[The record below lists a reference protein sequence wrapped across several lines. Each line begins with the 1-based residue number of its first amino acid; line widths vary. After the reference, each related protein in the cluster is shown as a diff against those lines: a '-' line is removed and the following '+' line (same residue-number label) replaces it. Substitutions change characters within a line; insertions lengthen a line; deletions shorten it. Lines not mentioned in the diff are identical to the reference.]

1 MAVTKIWTIHEGS
14 DIKQVIDYAAN
25 EGKTVLNIH
34 VETDETYNQIERQQF
49 QDVIDYTMAGYHD
62 ENDDMANV
70 LDYAAKAIKTE
81 QKKYV
86 SGINC
91 SPEYARDQMML
102 TKTHYHKK
110 GGILL
115 WHGYQSFK
123 PGEVTPEEAH
133 KIGLELAK
141 KLWGNDYEILVCTHL
156 DTAHIHNHF
165 VINSV
170 SWRTGKKLDVRWKD
184 MARESDRLCR
194 QYGKSIVEEPKMKG
208 KHHAEYQA
216 EQEGRPTWTTA
227 IKQDID
233 ECIAESRSLQEF
245 FAALKSRGYT
255 IKANAKYFTLKP
267 PGKERFVRIDR
278 RLGEAYSLEGIAKR
292 IGERIH
298 AQGFSQNEEAAGAA
312 GTRQDEKRKTK
323 RTYAER
329 PRYRITGFKALYIR
343 YCYMLGCYPKH
354 MTAKQVN
361 YLYREDLTKLR
372 KIRSETKFLCKNKIE
387 TLQDLVDVEYELKQD
402 LKRYQNEKQYV
413 INRLRSA
420 SGDEK
425 LVLDEKKNYLNEKI
439 KDCRKKLYWCK
450 DIKEN
455 SQKMKDKVQKVR
467 ELERGREHEQKEREL

>member
-34 VETDETYNQIERQQF
+34 VETDETYNQVERQQF

-70 LDYAAKAIKTE
+70 LDYAAKGIKTE

-133 KIGLELAK
+133 KIGLELAQ
-141 KLWGNDYEILVCTHL
+141 KLWGDDYEVLVCTHL

-165 VINSV
+165 VVNSV

-194 QYGKSIVEEPKMKG
+194 QYEKSIVENPQIKG
-208 KHHAEYQA
+208 KAYAEYQA
-216 EQEGRPTWTTA
+216 EKEGRPTWTTA
-227 IKQDID
+227 IRQDID
-233 ECIAESRSLQEF
+233 ECIAESRNLQEF
-245 FAALKSRGYT
+245 LKNLKSRGYT
-255 IKANAKYFTLKP
+255 IKAGAKYFTLKP

-278 RLGEAYSLEGIAKR
+278 RLGEAYSLVGIENQIQENVKSGR
-292 IGERIH
+292 YRMP
-298 AQGFSQNEEAAGAA
+298 EEKM
-312 GTRQDEKRKTK
+312 TRKIYTS
-323 RTYAER
+323 R
-329 PRYRITGFKALYIR
+329 PRYTVTGYKALYIR
-343 YCYMLGCYPKH
+343 YCYMLGVFPGKH

-361 YLYREDLTKLR
+361 YLYREDLTR
-372 KIRSETKFLCKNKIE
+372 MHKIRKETQFICSNKIE
-387 TLQDLVDVEYELKQD
+387 TLQDLTDTEFELQQD
-402 LKRYQNEKQYV
+402 LKRYQDEKTYV
-413 INRLRSA
+413 VNRLRSA
-420 SGDEK
+420 SGADKDTLE
-425 LVLDEKKNYLNEKI
+425 EKKNYLSGKI
-439 KDCRKKLYWCK
+439 KDCRRKLYWCK

-455 SQKMKDKVQKVR
+455 SRKMQEKVEKVR
-467 ELERGREHEQKEREL
+467 EMERGNMEHGREEERKL

>member
-34 VETDETYNQIERQQF
+34 VETDETYNQVERQQF

-70 LDYAAKAIKTE
+70 IDYAAKGIKTE

-133 KIGLELAK
+133 KIGLELAQ
-141 KLWGNDYEILVCTHL
+141 KLWGDDYEVLVCTHL

-194 QYGKSIVEEPKMKG
+194 QYEKSIVENPKVKG
-208 KHHAEYQA
+208 KHYAEYQA

-233 ECIAESRSLQEF
+233 ECILQSRNMQEF
-245 FAALKSRGYT
+245 LKELKNRGYVM
-255 IKANAKYFTLKP
+255 KAGAKYFTLKP

-278 RLGEAYSLEGIAKR
+278 RLGEAYSLLGIENQ
-292 IGERIH
+292 I
-298 AQGFSQNEEAAGAA
+298 EENLKAG
-312 GTRQDEKRKTK
+312 RYRMPEEKMARKI
-323 RTYAER
+323 YASR
-329 PRYRITGFKALYIR
+329 PRYTITGYKALYIR
-343 YCYMLGCYPKH
+343 YCYMLGVFPGKH
-354 MTAKQVN
+354 MTARQVN
-361 YLYREDLTKLR
+361 YLYREDLTR
-372 KIRSETKFLCKNKIE
+372 MHKIRKETQFICRNKIE
-387 TLQDLVDVEYELKQD
+387 TLQDLTDTEFELRQD

-420 SGDEK
+420 SGDDK
-425 LVLDEKKNYLNEKI
+425 VSLDEKRDYLSDKI

-455 SQKMKDKVQKVR
+455 SQGMRGKVQKVR
-467 ELERGREHEQKEREL
+467 EIERGHEREQEGRKL

>member
-14 DIKQVIDYAAN
+14 NIKQVLDYAAN
-25 EGKTVLNIH
+25 EGKTVLNIQ
-34 VETDETYNQIERQQF
+34 VETDETYDLQERQQF

-70 LDYAAKAIKTE
+70 LDYAAKGIKTE

-123 PGEVTPEEAH
+123 PREVTPEEAH
-133 KIGLELAK
+133 KIGLELAQ
-141 KLWGNDYEILVCTHL
+141 KLWGDDYEVLVCTHL
-156 DTAHIHNHF
+156 DTSHIHNHF
-165 VINSV
+165 VVNSV
-170 SWRTGKKLDVRWKD
+170 SFRTGKKLDVRWKD

-194 QYGKSIVEEPKMKG
+194 QYDKSIVENPKVKG
-208 KHHAEYQA
+208 KHYAEYQA

-233 ECIAESRSLQEF
+233 ESIQQSRNMQEF
-245 FAALKSRGYT
+245 LKNLKSRGYT
-255 IKANAKYFTLKP
+255 IKAGAKYFTLKP

-278 RLGEAYSLEGIAKR
+278 RLGEAYSLLGIENQ
-292 IGERIH
+292 I
-298 AQGFSQNEEAAGAA
+298 EENVKSG
-312 GTRQDEKRKTK
+312 RYRMPEEKMARKIYTS
-323 RTYAER
+323 R
-329 PRYRITGFKALYIR
+329 PRYTVTGYKALYIR
-343 YCYMLGCYPKH
+343 YSYMLGVFPGKH

-361 YLYREDLTKLR
+361 YLYREDLTR
-372 KIRSETKFLCKNKIE
+372 MHKIRKETQFICRNKIE
-387 TLQDLVDVEYELKQD
+387 TLHDLTDVEFELQQD
-402 LKRYQNEKQYV
+402 LKRYQDEKTYV
-413 INRLRSA
+413 VNRLRSA
-420 SGDEK
+420 SGADK
-425 LVLDEKKNYLNEKI
+425 DVLGEKKTYLSEKI
-439 KDCRKKLYWCK
+439 KDCRRKLYWCK

-455 SQKMKDKVQKVR
+455 SRNMQEKIEKVR
-467 ELERGREHEQKEREL
+467 EMERGNMDYGREEERKL

>member
-14 DIKQVIDYAAN
+14 NIKQVLDYAAN
-25 EGKTVLNIH
+25 EGKTVLNIQ
-34 VETDETYNQIERQQF
+34 VETDETYDLQERQQF

-70 LDYAAKAIKTE
+70 LDYAAKGIKTE

-123 PGEVTPEEAH
+123 PREVTPEEAH
-133 KIGLELAK
+133 KIGLELAQ
-141 KLWGNDYEILVCTHL
+141 KLWGDDYEVLVCTHL
-156 DTAHIHNHF
+156 DTSHIHNHF
-165 VINSV
+165 VVNSV
-170 SWRTGKKLDVRWKD
+170 SFRTGKKLDVRWKD

-194 QYGKSIVEEPKMKG
+194 QYDKSIVENPKVKG
-208 KHHAEYQA
+208 KHYAEYQA

-233 ECIAESRSLQEF
+233 ECILQSRNMQEF
-245 FAALKSRGYT
+245 LKNLKSRGYT
-255 IKANAKYFTLKP
+255 IKAGAKYFTLKP

-278 RLGEAYSLEGIAKR
+278 RLGEAYSLLGIENQ
-292 IGERIH
+292 I
-298 AQGFSQNEEAAGAA
+298 EENVKSG
-312 GTRQDEKRKTK
+312 RYRMPEEKMARKIYTS
-323 RTYAER
+323 R
-329 PRYRITGFKALYIR
+329 PRYTVTGYKALYIR
-343 YCYMLGCYPKH
+343 YSYMLGVFPGKH

-361 YLYREDLTKLR
+361 YLYREDLTR
-372 KIRSETKFLCKNKIE
+372 MHKIRKETQFICRNKIE
-387 TLQDLVDVEYELKQD
+387 TLHDLTDVEFELQQD
-402 LKRYQNEKQYV
+402 LKRYQDEKTYV
-413 INRLRSA
+413 VNRLRSA
-420 SGDEK
+420 SGADK
-425 LVLDEKKNYLNEKI
+425 DVLGEKKTYLSEKI
-439 KDCRKKLYWCK
+439 KDCRRKLYWCK

-455 SQKMKDKVQKVR
+455 SRNMQEKIEKVR
-467 ELERGREHEQKEREL
+467 EMERGNMDYGREEERKL

>member
-14 DIKQVIDYAAN
+14 DIKQVLDYAAN

-34 VETDETYNQIERQQF
+34 VETDETYNQVERQQF

-70 LDYAAKAIKTE
+70 LDYAAKGTKTE

-165 VINSV
+165 VVNSV

-194 QYGKSIVEEPKMKG
+194 QYGKSVVDEPKMKG

-216 EQEGRPTWTTA
+216 DQEGRPTWTTA

-233 ECIAESRSLQEF
+233 ECIAESRNLQEF
-245 FAALKSRGYT
+245 L
-255 IKANAKYFTLKP
+255 
-267 PGKERFVRIDR
+267 
-278 RLGEAYSLEGIAKR
+278 
-292 IGERIH
+292 
-298 AQGFSQNEEAAGAA
+298 
-312 GTRQDEKRKTK
+312 
-323 RTYAER
+323 
-329 PRYRITGFKALYIR
+329 
-343 YCYMLGCYPKH
+343 
-354 MTAKQVN
+354 
-361 YLYREDLTKLR
+361 LR
-372 KIRSETKFLCKNKIE
+372 
-387 TLQDLVDVEYELKQD
+387 
-402 LKRYQNEKQYV
+402 
-413 INRLRSA
+413 
-420 SGDEK
+420 
-425 LVLDEKKNYLNEKI
+425 
-439 KDCRKKLYWCK
+439 
-450 DIKEN
+450 
-455 SQKMKDKVQKVR
+455 
-467 ELERGREHEQKEREL
+467 

>member
-14 DIKQVIDYAAN
+14 NIKQVLDYAAN
-25 EGKTVLNIH
+25 EGKTVLNIQ
-34 VETDETYNQIERQQF
+34 VETDETYDLQERQQF

-70 LDYAAKAIKTE
+70 LDYAAKGIKTE

-123 PGEVTPEEAH
+123 PREVTPEEAH
-133 KIGLELAK
+133 KIGLELAQ
-141 KLWGNDYEILVCTHL
+141 KLWGDDYEVLVCTHL
-156 DTAHIHNHF
+156 DTSHIHNHF
-165 VINSV
+165 VVNSV
-170 SWRTGKKLDVRWKD
+170 SFRTGKKLDVRWKD

-194 QYGKSIVEEPKMKG
+194 QYDKSIVENPKVKG
-208 KHHAEYQA
+208 KHYAEYQA

-233 ECIAESRSLQEF
+233 ECILQSRNMQELLKN
-245 FAALKSRGYT
+245 LKSRGYT
-255 IKANAKYFTLKP
+255 IKSGAKYFTLKP

-278 RLGEAYSLEGIAKR
+278 RLGEAYSLLGIENQ
-292 IGERIH
+292 I
-298 AQGFSQNEEAAGAA
+298 EENVKSG
-312 GTRQDEKRKTK
+312 RYRMPEEKMVRKIYTS
-323 RTYAER
+323 R
-329 PRYRITGFKALYIR
+329 PRYTVTGYKALYIR
-343 YCYMLGCYPKH
+343 YSYMLGVFPGKH

-361 YLYREDLTKLR
+361 YLYREDLTR
-372 KIRSETKFLCKNKIE
+372 MHKIRKETQFICRNKIE
-387 TLQDLVDVEYELKQD
+387 TLQDLTDAEFELQQD
-402 LKRYQNEKQYV
+402 LKRYQDEKTYV
-413 INRLRSA
+413 VNRLRSA
-420 SGDEK
+420 SGADKDALE
-425 LVLDEKKNYLNEKI
+425 EKKTYLSEKI
-439 KDCRKKLYWCK
+439 KDCRRKLYWCK

-455 SQKMKDKVQKVR
+455 SRNMQEKIEKVR
-467 ELERGREHEQKEREL
+467 EMERGNMDYGREEERKL

>member
-25 EGKTVLNIH
+25 EGKTVLNIQ
-34 VETDETYNQIERQQF
+34 VETDETYNQLERQQF
-49 QDVIDYTMAGYHD
+49 QDIIDYTMAGYHD

-70 LDYAAKAIKTE
+70 IDYAANEGKTE
-81 QKKYV
+81 LKKYV

-133 KIGLELAK
+133 KIGLELAQ
-141 KLWGNDYEILVCTHL
+141 KLWGDDYEVLVCTHL

-165 VINSV
+165 VVNSV
-170 SWRTGKKLDVRWKD
+170 SWRTGKKLDVRWRD

-194 QYGKSIVEEPKMKG
+194 QYDKSIVENPKVKG
-208 KHHAEYQA
+208 KHYAEYQA

-233 ECIAESRSLQEF
+233 ESIQQSRNMQEF
-245 FAALKSRGYT
+245 LKNLKNRGYT
-255 IKANAKYFTLKP
+255 IKAGAKYFTLKP

-278 RLGEAYSLEGIAKR
+278 RLGKAYSLLGIENQIQENVKSGR
-292 IGERIH
+292 Y
-298 AQGFSQNEEAAGAA
+298 QMPEE
-312 GTRQDEKRKTK
+312 KMVRKIYTS
-323 RTYAER
+323 R
-329 PRYRITGFKALYIR
+329 PRYTITGYKALYIR
-343 YCYMLGCYPKH
+343 YCYMLGVFPGKH

-361 YLYREDLTKLR
+361 YLYREDLTR
-372 KIRSETKFLCKNKIE
+372 MHKIRKETQFICSNKIE
-387 TLQDLVDVEYELKQD
+387 TLQDLTDTEFELRQD

-425 LVLDEKKNYLNEKI
+425 LILDEKKNYLKEKI

-455 SQKMKDKVQKVR
+455 SQGMKDKVQKVR
-467 ELERGREHEQKEREL
+467 EIERGHEREQEGRKR

>member
-14 DIKQVIDYAAN
+14 NIKQVLDYAAN
-25 EGKTVLNIH
+25 EGKTVINIQ
-34 VETDETYNQIERQQF
+34 VETDETYDLQERQQF

-70 LDYAAKAIKTE
+70 LDYAAKGIKTE

-123 PGEVTPEEAH
+123 PREVTPEEAH
-133 KIGLELAK
+133 KIGLELAQ
-141 KLWGNDYEILVCTHL
+141 KLWGDDYEVLVCTHL
-156 DTAHIHNHF
+156 DTSHIHNHF
-165 VINSV
+165 VVNSV
-170 SWRTGKKLDVRWKD
+170 SFRTGKKLDVRWKD

-194 QYGKSIVEEPKMKG
+194 QYDKSIVENPKVKG
-208 KHHAEYQA
+208 KHYAEYQA

-233 ECIAESRSLQEF
+233 ESIQQSRNMQEF
-245 FAALKSRGYT
+245 LKNLKSRGYT
-255 IKANAKYFTLKP
+255 IKAGAKYFTLKP

-278 RLGEAYSLEGIAKR
+278 RLGEAYSLLGIENQ
-292 IGERIH
+292 I
-298 AQGFSQNEEAAGAA
+298 EENVKSG
-312 GTRQDEKRKTK
+312 RYRMPEEKMARKIYTS
-323 RTYAER
+323 R
-329 PRYRITGFKALYIR
+329 PRYTVTGYKALYIR
-343 YCYMLGCYPKH
+343 YSYMLGVFPGKH

-361 YLYREDLTKLR
+361 YLYREDLTR
-372 KIRSETKFLCKNKIE
+372 MHKIRKETQFICRNKIE
-387 TLQDLVDVEYELKQD
+387 TLHDLTDVEFELQQD
-402 LKRYQNEKQYV
+402 LKRYQDEKTYV
-413 INRLRSA
+413 VNRLRSA
-420 SGDEK
+420 SGADK
-425 LVLDEKKNYLNEKI
+425 DVLGEKKTYLSEKI
-439 KDCRKKLYWCK
+439 KDCRRKLYWCK

-455 SQKMKDKVQKVR
+455 SRNMQEKIEKVR
-467 ELERGREHEQKEREL
+467 EMERGNMDYGREEERKL

>member
-14 DIKQVIDYAAN
+14 DIKQVLDYAAN

-34 VETDETYNQIERQQF
+34 VETDETYNQVERQQF

-70 LDYAAKAIKTE
+70 LDYAAKGTKTE

-133 KIGLELAK
+133 KIGMELAK
-141 KLWGNDYEILVCTHL
+141 NLWGDDYEILVCTHL
-156 DTAHIHNHF
+156 DTSHIHNHF

-170 SWRTGKKLDVRWKD
+170 SFRTGKKLDVRWKD

-194 QYGKSIVEEPKMKG
+194 QYEKSIVENPKVKG
-208 KHHAEYQA
+208 KHYAEYQA

-233 ECIAESRSLQEF
+233 ECILQSRNMQEF
-245 FAALKSRGYT
+245 LKELKNRGYV
-255 IKANAKYFTLKP
+255 IKAGAKYFTLKP

-278 RLGEAYSLEGIAKR
+278 RLGEAYSLLGIENQIQENVKSGR
-292 IGERIH
+292 YRMP
-298 AQGFSQNEEAAGAA
+298 EEKMA
-312 GTRQDEKRKTK
+312 RKIYTS
-323 RTYAER
+323 R
-329 PRYRITGFKALYIR
+329 PRYTVTGYKALYIR
-343 YCYMLGCYPKH
+343 YCYMLGVFPGKH

-361 YLYREDLTKLR
+361 YLYREDLTR
-372 KIRSETKFLCKNKIE
+372 MHKIRKETQFICRNKIE
-387 TLQDLVDVEYELKQD
+387 TLQDLTDAEFELQQD

-413 INRLRSA
+413 INRLRLA
-420 SGDEK
+420 SGDDK
-425 LVLDEKKNYLNEKI
+425 AFLDEKRDYLSDKI

>member
-1 MAVTKIWTIHEGS
+1 MRSLAVTKIWTIHEGS

-34 VETDETYNQIERQQF
+34 VETDETYNQVERQQF

-70 LDYAAKAIKTE
+70 LDYAAKGTKTE

-194 QYGKSIVEEPKMKG
+194 QYGKSVVEEPKMKG

-233 ECIAESRSLQEF
+233 ECIAESRNLQEF
-245 FAALKSRGYT
+245 LKNLKSRGYT
-255 IKANAKYFTLKP
+255 IKAGAKYFTLKP

-278 RLGEAYSLEGIAKR
+278 RLGEAYSLVGIENQIQENVKSGR
-292 IGERIH
+292 YRMP
-298 AQGFSQNEEAAGAA
+298 EEKM
-312 GTRQDEKRKTK
+312 TRKIYTS
-323 RTYAER
+323 R
-329 PRYRITGFKALYIR
+329 PRYTVTGYKALYIR
-343 YCYMLGCYPKH
+343 YCYMLGVFPGKH

-361 YLYREDLTKLR
+361 YLYREDLTR
-372 KIRSETKFLCKNKIE
+372 MHKIRKETQFICSNKIE
-387 TLQDLVDVEYELKQD
+387 TLQDLTDTEFELQQD
-402 LKRYQNEKQYV
+402 LKRYQDEKTYV
-413 INRLRSA
+413 VNRLRSA
-420 SGDEK
+420 SGADKDTLE
-425 LVLDEKKNYLNEKI
+425 EKKNYLSGKI
-439 KDCRKKLYWCK
+439 KDCRRKLYWCK

-455 SQKMKDKVQKVR
+455 SRKMQEKVEKVR
-467 ELERGREHEQKEREL
+467 EMERGNMEHGREEERKL

>member
-14 DIKQVIDYAAN
+14 NIKQVLDYAAN
-25 EGKTVLNIH
+25 EGKTVLNIQ
-34 VETDETYNQIERQQF
+34 VETDETYDLQERQQF

-70 LDYAAKAIKTE
+70 LDYAAKGIKTE

-123 PGEVTPEEAH
+123 PREVTPEEAH
-133 KIGLELAK
+133 KIGLELAQ
-141 KLWGNDYEILVCTHL
+141 KLWGDDYEVLVCTHL
-156 DTAHIHNHF
+156 DTSHIHNHF
-165 VINSV
+165 VVNSV
-170 SWRTGKKLDVRWKD
+170 SWRTGKKLDVRWRD

-194 QYGKSIVEEPKMKG
+194 QYDKSIVENPKVKG
-208 KHHAEYQA
+208 KHYAEYQA

-233 ECIAESRSLQEF
+233 ESIQQSRNMQEF
-245 FAALKSRGYT
+245 LKNLKKRGYT
-255 IKANAKYFTLKP
+255 IKAGAKYFTLKP

-278 RLGEAYSLEGIAKR
+278 RLGEAYSLIGIENQ
-292 IGERIH
+292 I
-298 AQGFSQNEEAAGAA
+298 EENVKSGRYRMPEEKA
-312 GTRQDEKRKTK
+312 TRRV
-323 RTYAER
+323 YASR
-329 PRYRITGFKALYIR
+329 PRYTITGYKALYIR
-343 YCYMLGCYPKH
+343 YCYMLGVFPGKH
-354 MTAKQVN
+354 ITSSQVN
-361 YLYREDLTKLR
+361 YLYREDLTR
-372 KIRSETKFLCKNKIE
+372 MHKIRKETQFICSNKIE
-387 TLQDLVDVEYELKQD
+387 TLQDLTDVEFELQQE
-402 LKRYQNEKQYV
+402 LKRYQTEKQYV

-425 LVLDEKKNYLNEKI
+425 LILDEKKNYLNEKI

-455 SQKMKDKVQKVR
+455 SQGMRDKVQKVR
-467 ELERGREHEQKEREL
+467 EIERGREHEQGERKL

>member
-14 DIKQVIDYAAN
+14 NIKQVLDYAAN
-25 EGKTVLNIH
+25 EGKTVLNIQ
-34 VETDETYNQIERQQF
+34 VETDETYDLQERQQF

-70 LDYAAKAIKTE
+70 LDYAAKGIKTE

-123 PGEVTPEEAH
+123 PREVTPEEAH
-133 KIGLELAK
+133 KIGLELAQ
-141 KLWGNDYEILVCTHL
+141 KLWGDDYEVLVCTHL
-156 DTAHIHNHF
+156 DTSHIHNHF
-165 VINSV
+165 VVNSV
-170 SWRTGKKLDVRWKD
+170 SFRTGKKLDVRWKD

-194 QYGKSIVEEPKMKG
+194 QYDKSIVENPKVKG
-208 KHHAEYQA
+208 KHYAEYQA

-233 ECIAESRSLQEF
+233 ESIQQSRNMQEF
-245 FAALKSRGYT
+245 LKNLKSRGYT
-255 IKANAKYFTLKP
+255 IKAGAKYFTLKP

-278 RLGEAYSLEGIAKR
+278 RLGEAYSLLGIEKQ
-292 IGERIH
+292 I
-298 AQGFSQNEEAAGAA
+298 EENVKAGRYRMPEEKV
-312 GTRQDEKRKTK
+312 TRRV
-323 RTYAER
+323 YASR
-329 PRYRITGFKALYIR
+329 PRYTVSGYKALYIR
-343 YCYMLGCYPKH
+343 YCYMLGVFPGKH

-361 YLYREDLTKLR
+361 YLYREDLTR
-372 KIRSETKFLCKNKIE
+372 MHKIRKETQFICRNKIE
-387 TLQDLVDVEYELKQD
+387 TLQDLTDAEFELQQD
-402 LKRYQNEKQYV
+402 LKRYQDEKTYV
-413 INRLRSA
+413 VNRLRSA
-420 SGDEK
+420 SGADKDALE
-425 LVLDEKKNYLNEKI
+425 EKKTYLSGKI
-439 KDCRKKLYWCK
+439 KDCRRKLYWCK

-455 SQKMKDKVQKVR
+455 SRNMQEKIEKVR
-467 ELERGREHEQKEREL
+467 EMERGNMDYGREEERKL